1 MSFHGSDVV
10 FLGHSLYLECLSPGA
25 EGISHG
31 PTQFTRTEASLP
43 ENFPQKLFR
52 TDRKFELFT
61 QSKELALI
69 RSGFLVIL

>member
-1 MSFHGSDVV
+1 MGR
-10 FLGHSLYLECLSPGA
+10 
-25 EGISHG
+25 
-31 PTQFTRTEASLP
+31 QFTRTEASLP